1 MYLVRLTLGN
11 IQASCAHGEKPEARC
26 VVAAWGTAEDND
38 DSAAA
43 AAAVVEMGDMLEE
56 DVDWDVDGDVGE
68 DVDGVRGHSW

>member
-38 DSAAA
+38 DSAAV
-43 AAAVVEMGDMLEE
+43 VVEMDDMLEE
-56 DVDWDVDGDVGE
+56 DVDLDVDGDVGE